1 MKRILILSSLLVLT
15 GCVSVSRTPP
25 KQVANAC
32 AILDEKQKWDDHVF
46 DAAYR
51 WRISPGSILS
61 IMKQESGFRHNA
73 IPVDA
78 KGKPLSSALG
88 YSQALDGTWNDYVK
102 ENGPAKRK
110 DFGDSADF
118 IGWYADKMER
128 QAKISKSDTYNL
140 YLAFHEGAGG
150 YKKGTYKSKPW
161 LLNVAAKVDKQAVIY
176 NTQLQQC
183 EKKKM
188 KKFTKMAEN

>member
-1 MKRILILSSLLVLT
+1 MKRVVIVSSFLALS
-15 GCVSVSRTPP
+15 GCVSINRDPP

-32 AILDEKQKWDDHVF
+32 SMLDEKQKWDDHVF
-46 DAAYR
+46 AASYK
-51 WRISPGSILS
+51 WKISPGTILA

-73 IPVDA
+73 VPLDS

-102 ENGPAKRK
+102 ENGKAKRK

-118 IGWYADKMER
+118 IGWYADRMEK

-150 YKKGTYKSKPW
+150 FKKATYKNKAW
-161 LLNVAAKVDKQAVIY
+161 LLGVASKVDRQAEVY
-176 NTQLQQC
+176 DTQLNQC

-188 KKFTKMAEN
+188 KKFVKMADK